1 MMREIAKEMRYG
13 LRNGRFLI
21 LAAGFLFFAMLTPV
35 MMKLVV
41 PTVMQSQMPGI
52 SPEVLSQMF
61 QMTQIQCIQSYMGDV
76 FEIGSVIVAFTL
88 CGLLAQEIKD
98 NTLVLPLCSG
108 KRFIKI
114 AGAKLLVFG
123 TAMVVILTT
132 ALAIDYAYAGL
143 LFSFDIEILPI
154 IRGGLLQGVY
164 MVFLIASLIMWGA
177 VIKKPIAAGFTTLA
191 VAYGAS
197 YLGSL
202 LNISAYLPS
211 GLLNTAMNL
220 GATPAPA
227 IMQNLLITIAL
238 IMAFMG
244 ITLLKLRHMEWNQR

>member
-1 MMREIAKEMRYG
+1 MREVTKEIRYG

-41 PTVMQSQMPGI
+41 PSVMQSQMPGLT
-52 SPEVLSQMF
+52 PEVIRQMF

-88 CGLLAQEIKD
+88 CGLIAQEIRD

-108 KRFIKI
+108 KRFLKV

-123 TAMVVILTT
+123 AALVVILTA

-143 LFSFDIEILPI
+143 LFSFDIGFLPI
-154 IRGGLLQGVY
+154 LRGGLLQGVY
-164 MVFLIASLIMWGA
+164 MVFLVASLLMWGA
-177 VIKKPIAAGFTTLA
+177 IIKKPIAAGFTTLA
-191 VAYGAS
+191 ITYGSS
-197 YLGSL
+197 YIGSL
-202 LNISAYLPS
+202 LGFPTYLPS
-211 GLLNTAMNL
+211 GLLDAAMNL
-220 GATPAPA
+220 SEAPSLA
-227 IMQNLLITIAL
+227 MIRTILITIAL
-238 IMAFMG
+238 ILAFMG
-244 ITLLKLRHMEWNQR
+244 ITLLRLRHMEWNQR

>member
-1 MMREIAKEMRYG
+1 MKSEILKEMRYG

-41 PTVMQSQMPGI
+41 PSVMQSQMPGLT
-52 SPEVLSQMF
+52 PEVIRQMF

-108 KRFIKI
+108 KRFMKI

-123 TAMVVILTT
+123 TALVLILTA

-143 LFSFDIEILPI
+143 LFSFDIAFLPI

-164 MVFLIASLIMWGA
+164 MVFLVASLLMWGA
-177 VIKKPIAAGFTTLA
+177 IIKKPIAAGFVTLG
-191 VAYGAS
+191 VAYGTS
-197 YLGSL
+197 YIGSL
-202 LNISAYLPS
+202 LGISSYLPS
-211 GLLNTAMNL
+211 GLLDAAMSL
-220 GATPAPA
+220 SAAPTSNM
-227 IMQNLLITIAL
+227 MQTLLITIAL
-238 IMAFMG
+238 ILAFMG
-244 ITLLKLRHMEWNQR
+244 ITLFRLRHMEWNQR

>member
-1 MMREIAKEMRYG
+1 MMREITKEMRYG

-21 LAAGFLFFAMLTPV
+21 LAAGFLFFSMLTPV

-41 PTVMQSQMPGI
+41 PSVMQSQMPGI
-52 SPEVLSQMF
+52 SPDVLSQMF

-114 AGAKLLVFG
+114 AGAKLIVFG
-123 TAMVVILTT
+123 TALVVILTA

-164 MVFLIASLIMWGA
+164 MVFLIASLIMWGS

-220 GATPAPA
+220 NAAPAPNM
-227 IMQNLLITIAL
+227 MQTLLITIAL
-238 IMAFMG
+238 IIAFMG
-244 ITLLKLRHMEWNQR
+244 ITLLRLRHMEWNQR

>member
-1 MMREIAKEMRYG
+1 MVREISKEIRYG

-21 LAAGFLFFAMLTPV
+21 LAASFLFFAMLTPV

-41 PTVMQSQMPGI
+41 PSVMQSQMPGI
-52 SPEVLSQMF
+52 TPEVMNQMF

-108 KRFIKI
+108 KQFMKI

-123 TAMVVILTT
+123 AVLVLILTT

-143 LFSFDIEILPI
+143 LFSFDIGFLPI
-154 IRGGLLQGVY
+154 LRGGLLQGVY
-164 MVFLIASLIMWGA
+164 MVFLTASLLMWGA
-177 VIKKPIAAGFTTLA
+177 IIKKPIAAGFVTLG

-202 LNISAYLPS
+202 LHISAYLPS
-211 GLLNTAMNL
+211 GLLDAAMSLSTA
-220 GATPAPA
+220 PAPN
-227 IMQNLLITIAL
+227 MMRTLLITIAL
-238 IMAFMG
+238 ILVFME
-244 ITLLKLRHMEWNQR
+244 ITLLRLRHMEWNQR